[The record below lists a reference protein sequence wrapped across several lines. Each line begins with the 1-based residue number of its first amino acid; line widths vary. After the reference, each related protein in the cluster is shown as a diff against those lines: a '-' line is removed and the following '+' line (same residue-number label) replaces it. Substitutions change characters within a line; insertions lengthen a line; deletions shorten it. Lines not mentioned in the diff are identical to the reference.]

1 MARRERAVDPLAGP
15 LQAFAY
21 DLRKVRADAG
31 NPTYRALARVAG
43 YSATTLSEAAGG
55 IRKPTLDVVLAYV
68 GACRGDCAYW
78 RSRWEDL
85 PEPPPAADAAP
96 SVAGEPRPASDSP
109 TGLLPADT
117 AGLRPADTAGLLPAD
132 TDPCDAGS
140 AARAR
145 HADDEVSAVATRGGG
160 APADHPDPAG
170 ADAELPAPSWWRRR
184 RWKVLAPVAAVLLV
198 AAGGAFV
205 LRSRD
210 SHGCPRAI
218 KHPAFTAL
226 TYGAGAR
233 VHTGAVRDAPVT
245 DTIPSGCTVG
255 FVGYCLGEKIHDN
268 TGGSPDVRWFKLS
281 DDQVIASGIV
291 HGNPPPGLEP
301 SHCTDDHPGPNAITL
316 SVAGSGPLRLSATG
330 TGVEI
335 VGFAALFDPDGDQPG
350 ERRWRQVA
358 FTEQTADR
366 ASFTARWTAVSSTDG
381 KPVLIAAAA
390 CLGGDGPTG
399 VVTART
405 VTGSGFPDAALGPAD
420 RTSAAAAACSY
431 PA

>member
-1 MARRERAVDPLAGP
+1 MARRERTLDPLEGP

-31 NPTYRALARVAG
+31 NPTYRALAKVAG

-78 RSRWEDL
+78 RSRWEAL

-96 SVAGEPRPASDSP
+96 SAAGEPRHGADSP
-109 TGLLPADT
+109 TGDLPPGTDLGDAD
-117 AGLRPADTAGLLPAD
+117 
-132 TDPCDAGS
+132 S
-140 AARAR
+140 AARADSATR
-145 HADDEVSAVATRGGG
+145 ADRAARADDEISAGAAWAGGS
-160 APADHPDPAG
+160 PAGHPDPAG
-170 ADAELPAPSWWRRR
+170 AEAELPAPSRWRRQ

-198 AAGGAFV
+198 AGGAFV

-291 HGNPPPGLEP
+291 HGNPPPGLAP
-301 SHCTDDHPGPNAITL
+301 SRCTDDHPGPNAIAL
-316 SVAGSGPLRLSATG
+316 SVTGSRPLRLSATG
-330 TGVEI
+330 TGLEI

-350 ERRWRQVA
+350 ERRWRQVG

-366 ASFTARWTAVSSTDG
+366 ASFTARWPAVPSTDG

-390 CLGGDGPTG
+390 CLGGDGPTA